1 VSAELVICGDFAV
14 GVGGEFERECAKE
27 LRDNLPD
34 GYVIATNVYLP
45 RGGGGE
51 FYECDTIVSAPGVC
65 DILEMKCIRS
75 NLTVWEDLITTETGF
90 AVDRVFSILDSKAK
104 VLSSR
109 RQKSPF
115 PTANQHRSVKIH
127 SQVVVPSD
135 ARITFK
141 VPSHSQSKPVRTLA
155 ETVTQYQRI
164 ASSSPQF
171 RDPVARRE
179 NLSAWTAYR
188 NESSKGQRKTQRN
201 LGRFVIRREI
211 RRHNGVFEYFAVDEP
226 PCQMEVQLREFPYDP
241 ALPSSQLQ
249 GYLRAVARESG
260 VLMKLRH
267 PYIACVI
274 GHFQT
279 GASWVQ
285 VSDWF
290 EGERL
295 EDSWPLVADT
305 SVWDKLGIFLKL
317 LKALQFCHEKGVFH
331 RNISAD
337 VVRVTSDC
345 SDVRLMGF
353 DCALDLGGTSTTNKA
368 ALNTRDSHLIPPEDL
383 QAGRT
388 TNPRLSDIFQ
398 TGLLLYRLLEN
409 GRWPFDNTFEY
420 VTSGG
425 VLRPFSD
432 PAKDQETEILR
443 TTAVRMLDPQP
454 GNRPDLLS
462 KVEQEL
468 HRFLS

>member
-1 VSAELVICGDFAV
+1 MSAELVVCGDFAV

-27 LRDNLPD
+27 LRDKLPD
-34 GYVIATNVYLP
+34 GYVIATNVYIP

-51 FYECDTIVSAPGVC
+51 FYECDNIVSAPGIC
-65 DILEMKCIRS
+65 DILEMKCFRS

-90 AVDRVFSILDSKAK
+90 AEDRVFSKLDSKSK
-104 VLSSR
+104 VLFSR

-115 PTANQHRSVKIH
+115 PTASSFRSVNVH

-135 ARITFK
+135 AGITFK
-141 VPSHSQSKPVRTLA
+141 VPSHTQSKPVRTLA
-155 ETVTQYQRI
+155 ETITKYERL

-171 RDPVARRE
+171 RDAVARRE

-188 NESSKGQRKTQRN
+188 NESSRGQRKTPQH
-201 LGRFVIRREI
+201 LGRFVIRRQI
-211 RRHNGVFEYFAVDEP
+211 RRHNGVYEYFAVDEP

-249 GYLRAVARESG
+249 GYLRAVARESR

-295 EDSWPLVADT
+295 EDRWKLVADT

-317 LKALQFCHEKGVFH
+317 LKALQFCHERGVFH

-337 VVRVTSDC
+337 VVRVNSDF
-345 SDVRLMGF
+345 SDVRLVGF
-353 DCALDLGGTSTTNKA
+353 DCALDLAGTSTTNKA
-368 ALNTRDSHLIPPEDL
+368 ALNTRDSRLIPPEDL

-398 TGLLLYRLLEN
+398 TWTTSVSALGKRRLAL
-409 GRWPFDNTFEY
+409 RQHLRLRY
-420 VTSGG
+420 LRRCIAA
-425 VLRPFSD
+425 VL
-432 PAKDQETEILR
+432 
-443 TTAVRMLDPQP
+443 TA
-454 GNRPDLLS
+454 G
-462 KVEQEL
+462 
-468 HRFLS
+468 